1 MNNKILIV
9 SANYYK
15 EISKNLE
22 LGAINIIK
30 ENGYEYEV
38 INAPGCFEIP
48 YLIKKNID
56 NFDGF
61 PGVYT
66 RYVYDTIG
74 LAGVLRQME
83 GVDNRACTFRC
94 VLGLLTESGEK
105 QKFVGECSGTLINE
119 MRGDEGF
126 GYDPIFIP
134 EGFDKTFAEL
144 ASEEKNSISHRGK
157 AMGKLIDF
165 LLQ

>member
-22 LGAINIIK
+22 LGAINTLK

-56 NFDGF
+56 NFKGF
-61 PGVYT
+61 ISLGCIIKGDTYHFEVIANETSRKIMDLSVEFNVPIGFGILT
-66 RYVYDTIG
+66 CYDLKQAII
-74 LAGVLRQME
+74 RS
-83 GVDNRACTFRC
+83 DI
-94 VLGLLTESGEK
+94 K
-105 QKFVGECSGTLINE
+105 QKNKGQEAALACIQLLKYKDAKLYQVTNKTCICSIY
-119 MRGDEGF
+119 F
-126 GYDPIFIP
+126 
-134 EGFDKTFAEL
+134 
-144 ASEEKNSISHRGK
+144 SE
-157 AMGKLIDF
+157 
-165 LLQ
+165 